1 MFLNILLVI
10 LTLAFL
16 MFGWMKFTSPQ
27 MVEGFK
33 HFGLPQWFR
42 VVTGIVEV
50 IGAILLF
57 AGIWL
62 NSLALI
68 GAIVLGATMIGAVIT
83 HIRAKDPLSASTM
96 PIILLALNI
105 LVIILL

>member
-1 MFLNILLVI
+1 MFLNILLVL

-27 MVEGFK
+27 MVEGFN

-50 IGAILLF
+50 LAALLLF
-57 AGIWL
+57 AGIWVS
-62 NSLALI
+62 SLAFI
-68 GAIVLGATMIGAVIT
+68 GALILAATMIGAIIT
-83 HIRAKDPLSASTM
+83 HIRAKDPLSASSM
-96 PIILLALNI
+96 PIVLLALNI
-105 LVIILL
+105 LVLILI